1 MQEENITQQQS
12 LAIIESMINK
22 AKNQFSENGFAYLLW
37 GWVILFCSLSQFV
50 MQHFLQY
57 PKYYLVWLLT
67 WLAAIVQVVYSAKR
81 GKKRVVKTYTD
92 EITGYVWLVF
102 VIMLLLT
109 GLGTG
114 RLLQPA
120 QYYISNIIILILYGM
135 PTFLSG
141 IILKFRPLVTGGICC
156 WVLSV
161 LAGFLPPDFTGLLI
175 SLAVTIAWI
184 IPGYLLRSRYKK
196 ENFVVEK

>member
-37 GWVILFCSLSQFV
+37 GWVILFCSVSQFV
-50 MQHFLQY
+50 LQYFFDY
-57 PKYYLVWLLT
+57 PKYSLVWMLT
-67 WLAAIVQVVYSAKR
+67 WLAAAVQVIYSVKKGKR
-81 GKKRVVKTYTD
+81 RIVKTYTD
-92 EITGYVWLVF
+92 EITRYVWLVF
-102 VIMLLLT
+102 IIIMMLT
-109 GLGTG
+109 GTLTV
-114 RLLQPA
+114 RLLQPQ
-120 QYYISNIIILILYGM
+120 QYYISTIIILILYGM

-161 LAGFLPPDFTGLLI
+161 IAGFLPKDFIVLM
-175 SLAVTIAWI
+175 LAAAVIIAWI
-184 IPGYLLRSRYKK
+184 IPGYLLSSRYKK
-196 ENFVVEK
+196 ENQQ